1 MDVPS
6 LPQAARAAGQRAAIK
21 EQQVTSMTP
30 EQQLIQQIKQLIEHG
45 EIDRNPLVEDYAEQF
60 AELCRSANE
69 RLLRCRD
76 YIEKGMRSEAVHE
89 AHTAPDLLV
98 LSELLQFEGLK
109 KWRNICADMELA
121 VFQPL
126 NEELLAKLRAE
137 CVREQEL
144 TPLLKEY
151 RRLVYQG
158 DRKGCITVLRQ
169 IREKDPDN
177 PSWAGNLQP
186 LEEETMAETVAAVEE
201 AIGKKDLSRLKVLYD
216 DLTSP
221 YRVVAPPA
229 DVLRNM
235 RLLLMHDR
243 AEALHKEGSAVLQRL
258 QKALA
263 NDVPEE
269 LEVVT
274 ATAEKLA
281 ADEAFLHI
289 PDGWETA
296 LSAARDKLA
305 AIARRE
311 QKKAEFSQAVAVL
324 QEQLT
329 ANELSELALRH
340 EWERLCAWEMPVPEL
355 LRRQVMETLDD
366 MQTRRRRRERNINAV
381 IVISTLLL
389 LLLLGTFLHFRITQR
404 RRAAI
409 FTEMERMYSTAQYE
423 QLSRYMAHIARV
435 DPDFMQS
442 LQVRSMR
449 QGLIRALREL
459 NKAGERYDR
468 AMASL
473 ESIRENAYEGAS
485 AESIEQLLAEATAM
499 AYDDEEK
506 NQVEIWR
513 RTWQSWQQRQRRDAD
528 NELQRLLG
536 LYNTARQDAKKQPY
550 ADLARE
556 HEKISELTLAFKQSA
571 LRLAAAS
578 DAVAQ
583 AFHEANED
591 LGVWERDWAQ
601 RRNEDVARQ
610 QRLQVLQGDI
620 PRALPDLQRYFLLL
634 QEYCELA
641 PTAPETLHYRRLLD
655 QRQHYEKVAALNSV
669 TVGALPLPADQMQM
683 LQQLLAEQAQGSV
696 WESDL
701 QRCLAM
707 ADERQAMLGQINA
720 MLALNP
726 DMLNV
731 TTLRYRHRGGP
742 GMWQLLYSPKPLIEG
757 KERNENNEETRI
769 FFGNIYYFRND
780 DMPTLVHTKD
790 VFPNR
795 LNERDFEID
804 IKRQAQDNLCAHAR
818 FLYQLVAEAN
828 EAPLPAVH
836 LLNSLDSLVAN
847 QDIEPIPKLW
857 LLRAIMDVLQT
868 HCRTQL
874 PECAAWLEFLD
885 GIDSN
890 TPWMNPDYPPT
901 KEANARIKR
910 RIAELPAFSAF
921 ATRMQ
926 TSLRVMQEALNA
938 KPRCVGCMQVDSPGE
953 LKPILSEAQPGE
965 LWVLVAP
972 SGQQAPYFLML
983 AGNDLSLR
991 SDALR
996 VCFPGILL
1004 FTPARKQGSANRL
1017 ISLGVSDADKA
1028 VISKPAS
1035 WPANVW

>member
-1 MDVPS
+1 
-6 LPQAARAAGQRAAIK
+6 
-21 EQQVTSMTP
+21 MTP
-30 EQQLIQQIKQLIEHG
+30 EQQLIQQIRQLIEHG
-45 EIDRNPLVEDYAEQF
+45 EIDRNPLVEDCAEQF
-60 AELCRSANE
+60 AELCRMTNE

-98 LSELLQFEGLK
+98 LGELLQFEGLK

-126 NEELLAKLRAE
+126 NEKLLEKLSAE
-137 CVREQEL
+137 CIREQEL

-151 RRLVYQG
+151 RRMVYQG
-158 DRKGCITVLRQ
+158 DQQGCIKVLRM

-177 PSWAGNLQP
+177 PSWTSNLQP
-186 LEEETMAETVAAVEE
+186 LEEEAMAETVAAVEE
-201 AIGKKDLSRLKVLYD
+201 AIDKKDLSALKVLYD

-221 YRVVAPPA
+221 YRIVAPPA

-243 AEALHKEGSAVLQRL
+243 AEALHKEGVAVLQRL

-263 NDVPEE
+263 NNVPEE
-269 LEVVT
+269 LEAVT

-281 ADEAFLHI
+281 AEEAFLRI

-296 LSAARDKLA
+296 LTAARDTLT
-305 AIARRE
+305 AIARQK

-324 QEQLT
+324 QEQLS
-329 ANELSELALRH
+329 ANELSELSLRH
-340 EWERLCAWEMPVPEL
+340 EWERLCAWEMPMPEL
-355 LRRQVMETLDD
+355 LRRQVMETLDY
-366 MQTRRRRRERNINAV
+366 MQIRRKRRERNVNAV
-381 IVISTLLL
+381 IVITTLLL
-389 LLLLGTFLHFRITQR
+389 LGLLGTFLHFRMTQQ

-409 FTEMERMYSTAQYE
+409 FTEMERMYGGAQYE
-423 QLSRYMAHIARV
+423 QLDKYMEHIGRI

-442 LQVRSMR
+442 LQMRSMR
-449 QGLIRALREL
+449 QSLTRALSEL
-459 NKAGERYDR
+459 NKASERYAR

-473 ESIRENAYEGAS
+473 ESIRQYAYEGTS
-485 AESIEQLLAEATAM
+485 AENIEQLLAEATEM
-499 AYDDEEK
+499 AYGDEEK
-506 NQVEIWR
+506 EQVEVWR

-536 LYNTARQDAKKQPY
+536 LYNSARQDAKKQPY

-556 HEKISELTLAFKQSA
+556 HDKISELTLAFKQGA

-578 DAVAQ
+578 DTIAQ
-583 AFHEANED
+583 AFNEASED
-591 LGVWERDWAQ
+591 LGVWERDWEK
-601 RRNEDVARQ
+601 RRAEDVARQ

-620 PRALPDLQRYFLLL
+620 PQALPDLQRYFLLL

-655 QRQHYEKVAALNSV
+655 QRQHYEKVAALNSI
-669 TVGALPLPADQMQM
+669 TVGALPLPADQMQVF
-683 LQQLLAEQAQGSV
+683 QQLLTEQAQGSV

-707 ADERQAMLGQINA
+707 ADERQAILGQINA

-731 TTLRYRHRGGP
+731 TTLRYCHRGGP
-742 GMWQLLYSPKPLIEG
+742 GTWRLLYSPKPLIEG
-757 KERNENNEETRI
+757 KERNENGEETRI
-769 FFGNIYYFRND
+769 FFGNIYFFQND
-780 DMPTLVHTKD
+780 DVPVLVHTKD

-836 LLNSLDSLVAN
+836 LLNSLDGLVAN

-874 PECAAWLEFLD
+874 PECAAWLELLE

-901 KEANARIKR
+901 KEANARINR
-910 RIAELPAFSAF
+910 RIAELPEFSAF
-921 ATRMQ
+921 ATRML

-938 KPRCVGCMQVDSPGE
+938 KPRCVGCVQADSTGE
-953 LKPILSEAQPGE
+953 LKPVLNEAQPGE
-965 LWVLVAP
+965 VWVLVAP
-972 SGQQAPYFLML
+972 AGQQAPYFLLL
-983 AGNDLSLR
+983 AGSDLSLR

-996 VCFPGILL
+996 VCFPGMLL
-1004 FTPARKQGSANRL
+1004 FAPTRERRSANVL
-1017 ISLGVSDADKA
+1017 ISLGVGDADKA
-1028 VISKPAS
+1028 VIGKPAS
-1035 WPANVW
+1035 WPANAW